1 MAIITVIE
9 RSQIELMQHHTI
21 QYIAATLGRSRISI
35 RHELHRCPEGDYCA
49 IIA

>member
-1 MAIITVIE
+1 MAIITLIE

-35 RHELHRCPEGDYCA
+35 RACLVSFEHEAKKG
-49 IIA
+49 